1 METVNMTTLLLG
13 LITIMLGIIGFFL
26 AKFYNRFEQ
35 LVDDFHRAN
44 VSIARHEERLENLE
58 ELIR

>member
-13 LITIMLGIIGFFL
+13 LISIMLGIIGFFL

-35 LVDDFHRAN
+35 LVEDFHKAN
-44 VSIARHEERLENLE
+44 VMIARHEERIENLE
-58 ELIR
+58 EMTR